1 LWEIL
6 RNSSQAPEKE
16 IMPKDCGR
24 GKTSICEDGDMFSED
39 AMVGL
44 AAVENPTA
52 MAMDT
57 ALNAVISQIEV
68 ALSQSDIY
76 HRAIAS
82 LQQVT
87 AEAGLDGQILLKA
100 VSLEAIRLTIAAME
114 NLRPSASEESTSE
127 NFIDCMADPEDVDPA
142 DTVMFE
148 AIATVMQP
156 RRVVK
161 NPMKAIMAKHR
172 AKRQAKI
179 IEELIMT
186 REEILIQLGERIQL
200 EREARKMS
208 IAQLHARTFI
218 PMYHLQAL
226 EGGHTAQLPED
237 VYLRGFLRRIENAL
251 TLENGSLV
259 GAMPTEVSSEILPS
273 WAKQSSKAKRK
284 NLGGLDMNPTHLYFT
299 YAALM
304 AGGVCWLSSQTAPKT
319 TLPDLSNYEPRA
331 QLPMPKA
338 PNNNPDSKLSTPKT
352 KLASQKL
359 ASQKLTRTA
368 QKLSS
373 LGNTTIKVG
382 IAPPELM
389 P

>member
-1 LWEIL
+1 
-6 RNSSQAPEKE
+6 
-16 IMPKDCGR
+16 
-24 GKTSICEDGDMFSED
+24 MFSED
-39 AMVGL
+39 VMVGL
-44 AAVENPTA
+44 AAVENPTV
-52 MAMDT
+52 MAT
-57 ALNAVISQIEV
+57 ALNAVISQVEA
-68 ALSQSDIY
+68 ALSQSSIY
-76 HRAIAS
+76 QRAIAS

-114 NLRPSASEESTSE
+114 NLRPNALQGLSESPSESTPE
-127 NFIDCMADPEDVDPA
+127 NVIEYMADPADIDPA
-142 DTVMFE
+142 DTAMFE
-148 AIATVMQP
+148 SIATVMQP
-156 RRVVK
+156 RRTVS
-161 NPMKAIMAKHR
+161 NPMKVVIAQYR

-179 IEELIMT
+179 IEELVMT
-186 REEILIQLGERIQL
+186 REEILIQLGEQIQL

-251 TLENGSLV
+251 TLENDSLV
-259 GAMPTEVSSEILPS
+259 GAMPSEVSAEILPS
-273 WAKQSSKAKRK
+273 WAKQSTKTKRK

-338 PNNNPDSKLSTPKT
+338 KF
-352 KLASQKL
+352 ASQ
-359 ASQKLTRTA
+359 TA
-368 QKLSS
+368 KKQLSRI
-373 LGNTTIKVG
+373 GNTTIKVG

-389 P
+389 R

>member
-1 LWEIL
+1 
-6 RNSSQAPEKE
+6 
-16 IMPKDCGR
+16 
-24 GKTSICEDGDMFSED
+24 MFSED
-39 AMVGL
+39 VMVGL

-52 MAMDT
+52 MGT
-57 ALNAVISQIEV
+57 AFNAVISQIEV

-114 NLRPSASEESTSE
+114 HLRPSASQDASESRSAERTPE
-127 NFIDCMADPEDVDPA
+127 NFIEYMADPEDADPA
-142 DTVMFE
+142 DSAMFE
-148 AIATVMQP
+148 SIATVMQP

-331 QLPMPKA
+331 QLPMPKTL
-338 PNNNPDSKLSTPKT
+338 NNKLSIPKT
-352 KLASQKL
+352 KV
-359 ASQKLTRTA
+359 ASQKLTPTA

-373 LGNTTIKVG
+373 LGNTTINVG

>member
-6 RNSSQAPEKE
+6 RNSPQPPEKE

-39 AMVGL
+39 VMVGL
-44 AAVENPTA
+44 AAVENPTV
-52 MAMDT
+52 MGT
-57 ALNAVISQIEV
+57 ALNAVISQVEV

-82 LQQVT
+82 IQQVT

-114 NLRPSASEESTSE
+114 SLHPKALESALESTPE
-127 NFIDCMADPEDVDPA
+127 NVIEYMADPADIDPA
-142 DTVMFE
+142 DNAMFE
-148 AIATVMQP
+148 SIATVMQP
-156 RRVVK
+156 RRVLR
-161 NPMKAIMAKHR
+161 NPMKAVMAKHR
-172 AKRQAKI
+172 AKRQAKV

-226 EGGHTAQLPED
+226 EGGHTVQLPED

-251 TLENGSLV
+251 TLDNGSLV
-259 GAMPTEVSSEILPS
+259 GAMPSEVSAEILPS
-273 WAKQSSKAKRK
+273 WAKQSTKAKRK

-304 AGGVCWLSSQTAPKT
+304 AGGVCWLSSQTPPKT

-338 PNNNPDSKLSTPKT
+338 PNNKLSTPKT
-352 KLASQKL
+352 KFANQAAKK
-359 ASQKLTRTA
+359 Q
-368 QKLSS
+368 LSS
-373 LGNTTIKVG
+373 LGNTTIKIG